1 MVQYVLKRYA
11 TGSTITIDAS
21 DPVNHI
27 QAKLDKMIRLV
38 ATLTALGEDQ
48 EYFQMDDTT
57 FMLPQEAVDEC
68 KEILMEVI
76 KTDLSQKLC
85 EVGDGWSFEDLI
97 FPKPED

>member
-11 TGSTITIDAS
+11 TGSTITVDAS
-21 DPVNHI
+21 DPVNDIHT
-27 QAKLDKMIRLV
+27 KLDKMIRLV

-48 EYFQMDDTT
+48 EYVQMDDTT

-76 KTDLSQKLC
+76 KSDLSKKLS
-85 EVGDGWSFEDLI
+85 EAGDGWSFGDLI
-97 FPKPED
+97 FPEPED

>member
-11 TGSTITIDAS
+11 TGSTITVDAS

-38 ATLTALGEDQ
+38 ATLKTLGEDQ
-48 EYFQMDDTT
+48 KPIQMDDAT

-76 KTDLSQKLC
+76 KSDISFKLY
-85 EVGDGWSFEDLI
+85 EAGDGWGFEDLI

>member
-11 TGSTITIDAS
+11 TGSTITVDAS
-21 DPVNHI
+21 DSVNHV

-38 ATLTALGEDQ
+38 ATLKILGEDQ

-57 FMLPQEAVDEC
+57 FMLPQEAVDEA

-76 KTDLSQKLC
+76 KTDLFQKLC
-85 EVGDGWSFEDLI
+85 ESGDGWGLEDLI
-97 FPKPED
+97 IRVAED

>member
-11 TGSTITIDAS
+11 TGSTVTLNAS
-21 DPVNHI
+21 DSVNHV

-38 ATLTALGEDQ
+38 ATLKVLGEDQ

-57 FMLPQEAVDEC
+57 FMLPQEAVDEA

-85 EVGDGWSFEDLI
+85 EAGDGWGLEDLI